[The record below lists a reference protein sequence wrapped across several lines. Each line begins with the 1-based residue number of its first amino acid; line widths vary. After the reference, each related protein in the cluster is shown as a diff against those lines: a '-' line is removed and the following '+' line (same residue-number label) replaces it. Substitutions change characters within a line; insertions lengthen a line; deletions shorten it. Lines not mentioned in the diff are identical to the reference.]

1 MNLPEGF
8 EKASCRD
15 CGNRA
20 DEKPPFCI
28 WLKAEMPVGL
38 ADDPTCEG
46 FIPKALRTSVGKGFS
61 HKATS
66 VKGDD
71 ERVGGPETPVDKP
84 PKTTCPK
91 TEHSTFEHERQNI
104 LQALETKQRGSI
116 VLERVRCGKTNCRCS
131 QGHLH
136 GPYRY
141 WHFYEAG
148 KVRRK
153 YLGKDLSIL
162 VSKPR
167 EELEDRLRQIDG
179 ILGQGRPTVL

>member
-1 MNLPEGF
+1 MNKTREARC
-8 EKASCRD
+8 KD
-15 CGNRA
+15 CGNRT

-46 FIPKALRTSVGKGFS
+46 FIPKGLRRSVGKGFS

-91 TEHSTFEHERQNI
+91 TPDKRLIQTVLSLKR
-104 LQALETKQRGSI
+104 LKGS
-116 VLERVRCGKTNCRCS
+116 VVSEMVRCGKNCHCQS
-131 QGHLH
+131 GALH
-136 GPYRY
+136 GPYLY
-141 WHFYEAG
+141 LHYFSQG
-148 KVRRK
+148 TVKRK
-153 YLGKDLSIL
+153 YLTKAVSELLSL
-162 VSKPR
+162 SER
-167 EELEDRLRQIDG
+167 ELEE
-179 ILGQGRPTVL
+179 ILGRGRSSETSSGGI